1 MDEIIDLGQWNCP
14 KDWNDITLE
23 KYQQIEKYYSG
34 KEEKFD
40 IRDVIHILCDKTID
54 DVNALPM
61 EFLEE
66 IMQHMDFLTK
76 PPHVDDATN
85 KIEIDGVVYT
95 VNTQNKMKAGEFIA
109 TETIMKDDPNNTAA
123 LLAIL
128 CRKEGE
134 QYDSHFENEVLED
147 RIKMFEKTPITKV
160 LPVIS
165 FFLQLYMIYAAPIQL
180 STMLKE
186 GIKESRQNIRSSQKN
201 GLLSKL
207 YTKWQMRKLK
217 KLEKSIN
224 SILQTTYNLSHI

>member
-14 KDWNDITLE
+14 KGWNDITLE

-54 DVNALPM
+54 DVNALPV
-61 EFLEE
+61 EFLED
-66 IMQHMDFLTK
+66 IIQRMDFLTK
-76 PPHVDDATN
+76 APQVDNPTN
-85 KIEIDGVVYT
+85 KVEIDGVTYT

-109 TETIMKDDPNNTAA
+109 TETIMKEDPSNTAA

-134 QYDSHFENEVLED
+134 QYDSHFENEILEE

-160 LPVIS
+160 LPVIT

-180 STMLKE
+180 STLMLE
-186 GIKESRQNIRSSQKN
+186 AINDVRRNIESSQKN

-207 YTKWQMRKLK
+207 YTKWQMRKLR

-224 SILQTTYNLSHI
+224 STLRTTYNLSHT

>member
-54 DVNALPM
+54 DVNALPV
-61 EFLEE
+61 EFLED
-66 IMQHMDFLTK
+66 IIDRMDFLTK
-76 PPHVDDATN
+76 APQVDNPTN
-85 KIEIDGVVYT
+85 KVEIDGVTYT

-109 TETIMKDDPNNTAA
+109 TETIMKEDPSNTAA

-128 CRKEGE
+128 CRREGE
-134 QYDSHFENEVLED
+134 QYDSHFENEILEE

-160 LPVIS
+160 LPVIT
-165 FFLQLYMIYAAPIQL
+165 FFLELYMIYAAPIQL
-180 STMLKE
+180 STLMLE
-186 GIKESRQNIRSSQKN
+186 AINDVRRNIESSQKN

-207 YTKWQMRKLK
+207 YTKWQMRKLR

-224 SILQTTYNLSHI
+224 STLRTTYSS